1 MIPATYL
8 VRLKGRTKREVS
20 ETLTV
25 TPDGGG
31 GVYLKRIVIDLDI
44 DLMYR
49 HAAGLVRVGVLYLCT
64 T

>member
-25 TPDGGG
+25 TPDG